1 MKPPFSLL
9 TFVLG
14 LLLTASCQTK
24 PGKKPHGMLTDTPVD
39 TTTEVLLPDASGQ
52 QRSIE
57 QFRGN
62 TVIMDVLLETPSAD
76 DRHIARLRSIYNRYH
91 SEGLEIYQICLDTMP
106 DRWRSYAKTLPWIA
120 VYDDKTLQS
129 ALLEK
134 YRVLTIP
141 STQIFNPDGTRTSK
155 TLNDFPIQ

>member
-1 MKPPFSLL
+1 MNKSL
-9 TFVLG
+9 TFLSLIVI
-14 LLLTASCQTK
+14 LLLAACKSENK
-24 PGKKPHGMLTDTPVD
+24 PRQHGMLTDTPVD
-39 TTTEVLLPDASGQ
+39 STTEVLLPDANGQ
-52 QRSIE
+52 QRSLE
-57 QFRGN
+57 QLRGN

-134 YRVLTIP
+134 YKVLTIP
-141 STQIFNPDGTRTSK
+141 STQVFNPDGTRTNK